1 MNAKTNLAESL
12 ETAGI
17 SAQKMK
23 LIASIMCGVFCGF
36 AGAHLS
42 LGYLTM
48 FSEGM
53 SNSRGFIA
61 FACVIFGMANPPK
74 VFLAALLFGFL
85 QALGLRLQNVG
96 VPADITSIIPYLATI
111 LMLVY
116 VVVAGD
122 RKKKNKAKKELKNIN

>member
-1 MNAKTNLAESL
+1 
-12 ETAGI
+12 
-17 SAQKMK
+17 
-23 LIASIMCGVFCGF
+23 
-36 AGAHLS
+36 
-42 LGYLTM
+42 
-48 FSEGM
+48 
-53 SNSRGFIA
+53 
-61 FACVIFGMANPPK
+61 MANPPK